1 MCYEPYYR
9 SSPTLTTEQR
19 SRGIAAAAQHHR
31 LLQSNVVAGVPGA
44 EHAYRE
50 HIEMH
55 KRQAADK
62 ANTGRER
69 EAEQNTLSILTG
81 ELAIAQ
87 RARRKYDRALTFLP
101 DDERREAARQR
112 RIERRLARRSGQTTA
127 SVERFLA
134 ECRGCGAAVR

>member
-19 SRGIAAAAQHHR
+19 SQGIAAAAQHHR
-31 LLQSNVVAGVPGA
+31 LLQSNVVTGVPGA

-55 KRQAADK
+55 KRQAA
-62 ANTGRER
+62 AYNMGQEQ

-101 DDERREAARQR
+101 DDERRAAARQR